1 MNSGRSRKGIALAL
15 AVILAFTAGNLMTGC
30 SVTKQTVQTAD
41 AQEEEPPLSLDEE
54 GKIREVTEDER
65 IHEID
70 REKLQK
76 MLPLFRSI
84 NELNPE
90 EYGEYENDGPVQI
103 WHKIYLAVT
112 DSVVPDEMGGEYRR
126 MDAAGGREPMFAYAV
141 CEVISGYESWEIR
154 KEERQQFED
163 RMEQM
168 TPVFQA
174 MMLKKFN
181 RDPANPGLEGE
192 YFPEYDWYRWDM
204 IRTVCT
210 LTSQQEAETGGTV
223 AVDADTVLAYAHAL
237 FADTEEL
244 PALPADGVTYDAN
257 AVMTSEGRTTETGC
271 IFELMENTYT
281 AAGEA
286 PQFPYA
292 VKEITYW
299 YENKI

>member
-1 MNSGRSRKGIALAL
+1 M
-15 AVILAFTAGNLMTGC
+15 
-30 SVTKQTVQTAD
+30 
-41 AQEEEPPLSLDEE
+41 DEE

-76 MLPLFRSI
+76 ILPLFRSI

-126 MDAAGGREPMFAYAV
+126 MDAAGGWEPMF
-141 CEVISGYESWEIR
+141 
-154 KEERQQFED
+154 
-163 RMEQM
+163 
-168 TPVFQA
+168 
-174 MMLKKFN
+174 
-181 RDPANPGLEGE
+181 
-192 YFPEYDWYRWDM
+192 
-204 IRTVCT
+204 
-210 LTSQQEAETGGTV
+210 
-223 AVDADTVLAYAHAL
+223 AYAHAL

-286 PQFPYA
+286 PQFVCGKGDYLL
-292 VKEITYW
+292 V
-299 YENKI
+299 